1 MRLFVGIA
9 LSSDVIRALEQLSS
23 SLRTPNDVLRWSS
36 LDTWHITLQFLGETS
51 VEQYPCIVSRLAEIH
66 TPEAP
71 IQLSGTGIFDRAGVF
86 WAGVTVSPELQLL
99 EEAVRA
105 ATSGCGFMSE
115 DRPYH
120 PHVTLARA
128 KGDDRVR
135 VLRRLQSRVK
145 QQVEFPTFTAAEFLL
160 YESFLG
166 PGGARHE
173 VRERFQL
180 GRAQ

>member
-9 LSSDVIRALEQLSS
+9 LPPEVVEALERLSR
-23 SLRTPNDVLRWSS
+23 SLRSADEGLRWTSPE
-36 LDTWHITLQFLGETS
+36 TWHITLQFLGEAP
-51 VEQYPCIVSRLAEIH
+51 VEQYECVVQRLAAIRAPEI
-66 TPEAP
+66 PVW
-71 IQLSGTGIFDRAGVF
+71 LSGTGIFDRAGVF
-86 WAGVTVSPELQLL
+86 WAGVTVSPELRLL
-99 EEAVRA
+99 EKAVRA
-105 ATSGCGFMSE
+105 ASSGCGFISE

-135 VLRRLQSRVK
+135 ILRALQSRVE
-145 QQVEFPTFTAAEFLL
+145 QPVAFPRFTASEFLL

-173 VRERFQL
+173 VRDRFRL
-180 GRAQ
+180 EKPE

>member
-9 LSSDVIRALEQLSS
+9 LSPEVIEVLERLTK
-23 SLRTPNDVLRWSS
+23 SLRTTGDQLRWTSTE
-36 LDTWHITLQFLGETS
+36 TWHITLQFLGETS
-51 VEQYPCIVSRLAEIH
+51 AERYQCIVRNLAAIRAHEV
-66 TPEAP
+66 P
-71 IQLSGTGIFDRAGVF
+71 IWMSGTGIFDRAGVF
-86 WAGVTVSPELQLL
+86 WAGVTVSPELRLL
-99 EEAVRA
+99 EKAVRA
-105 ATSGCGFMSE
+105 ASSGCGFISE

-135 VLRRLQSRVK
+135 ELRALQSRVK
-145 QQVEFPTFTAAEFLL
+145 EQVGLPAFRASEFLL

-166 PGGARHE
+166 SAGTRHE

-180 GRAQ
+180 GRA